1 MKKLLLISIITSTC
15 VSASVSNSCNITLYK
30 KKFNSKTYYTLQGE
44 SISKK
49 VIAKLAPSC
58 KFSMKLMT
66 EAQKREMKI
75 KRLKSQLKKLGAK

>member
-15 VSASVSNSCNITLYK
+15 VSASCNITLYK

-75 KRLKSQLKKLGAK
+75 KRLKSQLNKLGVK